1 MAGLEDDY
9 DLSLNLV
16 EGGDVCLESDSV
28 GTHWVHE
35 DVSLVKVAP
44 ELFKSTPNRHKQQVS
59 INVRTIIE
67 VSEEV

>member
-1 MAGLEDDY
+1 M
-9 DLSLNLV
+9 
-16 EGGDVCLESDSV
+16 ESDSV